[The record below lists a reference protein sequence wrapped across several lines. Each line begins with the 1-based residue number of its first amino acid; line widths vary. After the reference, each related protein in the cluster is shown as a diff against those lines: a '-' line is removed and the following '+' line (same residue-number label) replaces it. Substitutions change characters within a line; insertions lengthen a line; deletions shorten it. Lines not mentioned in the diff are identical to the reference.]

1 MTTDLL
7 DWHKEDQTVDPET
20 EYEALLHGLSCTEGF
35 GLFFAQCSPCRGE
48 KIIQQVRQDLTKT
61 IEILKLDAPI
71 ADGNIFKRIQQVLS
85 EHPGTAVLFI
95 RGLELSLLDW
105 ENLTTSLEWSNTIN
119 RDSWQGLPPVL
130 INLNQQ
136 RERFRDTFNTRLV
149 FLLPD
154 KQMTQLVKQAPDFF
168 DWRSGWLRFA

>member
-7 DWHKEDQTVDPET
+7 DWHEEDQTVDPET

-48 KIIQQVRQDLTKT
+48 RIIQQVRQDLTKT
-61 IEILKLDAPI
+61 IEILNLDAPI

-105 ENLTTSLEWSNTIN
+105 ENPKTSLEWSNTIN

-130 INLNQQ
+130 IHLNQQ

-154 KQMTQLVKQAPDFF
+154 EQMTQLVKQAPDFF